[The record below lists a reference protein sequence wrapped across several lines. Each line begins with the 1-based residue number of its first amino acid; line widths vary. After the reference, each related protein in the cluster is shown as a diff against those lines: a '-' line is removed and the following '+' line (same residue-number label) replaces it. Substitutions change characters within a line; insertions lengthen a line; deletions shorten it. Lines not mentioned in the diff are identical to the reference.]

1 MSATSD
7 SGLPDAD
14 IEAAQSWFVD
24 NFLDGETQLVGG
36 LPTVLTALDASFHV
50 CGGLPLLMT
59 RSSTV
64 KPNGACPDLFTNVNA
79 SCTCLS
85 GIDNSDEAWE
95 FHVQL
100 KGNDSGTTTYP
111 LTLAV
116 TDTLQIDVIQTLYV
130 PDTLQKLNLS
140 FNNLTVFPTT
150 PFNVETLQKF
160 YIQGNDISNF
170 TVNASI
176 FERITKLFITISR
189 GGFGLVFTG
198 TYRSRQVAIKKIRLN
213 SDAEASQIEHFI
225 GEITIMATLRH
236 PRIVEFIGVA
246 WDEVVDLS
254 AVTELMECG
263 DLITV
268 LHHCCEGRYRL
279 TWGDH
284 KATIALHIAEALV
297 YLHSLSPVVIHR
309 DLKSKNVLLNTE
321 MEAKLSDFGISC
333 ERRTAEAPMA
343 AGMGTSFW
351 IAPEV
356 LRGDDY
362 DEKADMYSFGVV
374 LSELDTDDFPYTN
387 TTNQPGGVLQ
397 EGEILQLVANGE
409 MRPTF
414 TPECPSSILQLAHWC
429 LQWKPENRPS
439 AAEVVQLFKG

>member
-1 MSATSD
+1 MGSAYAGTEIQLFADQCSL
-7 SGLPDAD
+7 SFCGL
-14 IEAAQSWFVD
+14 E
-24 NFLDGETQLVGG
+24 E
-36 LPTVLTALDASFHV
+36 
-50 CGGLPLLMT
+50 
-59 RSSTV
+59 
-64 KPNGACPDLFTNVNA
+64 
-79 SCTCLS
+79 
-85 GIDNSDEAWE
+85 
-95 FHVQL
+95 
-100 KGNDSGTTTYP
+100 Y
-111 LTLAV
+111 
-116 TDTLQIDVIQTLYV
+116 
-130 PDTLQKLNLS
+130 NLS

-160 YIQGNDISNF
+160 YIQGNGISNF

-176 FERITKLFITISR
+176 FERITKLVNFKASLASDAVECNTGDWKSAH
-189 GGFGLVFTG
+189 GANFCVFDSSSPSG

-213 SDAEASQIEHFI
+213 SDAEAAQIEHFI
-225 GEITIMATLRH
+225 REIKIMATLRH

-268 LHHCCEGRYRL
+268 LHHCREGRYRL